1 MKWFL
6 DTYLLGAR
14 TLRDKYPVLYYSWLS
29 IMVGVVVGIIIV
41 TVWKF

>member
-14 TLRDKYPVLYYSWLS
+14 TLINKYPILYYSWLS
-29 IMVGVVVGIIIV
+29 AMMGLLIGLLAIII
-41 TVWKF
+41 WKF